1 MPLRWLFLPSP
12 TLSHP
17 LSLHPTSPNL
27 AIFSTSANHPQE
39 SGGNPEASD
48 LVLTFLRSQDFTCRR
63 PFCPPEANCS
73 PRYDPQPSPSHT
85 PHCGLLPQAPWTE
98 VPPASS
104 LSLLRSPSIPGAS
117 ALVTTSR
124 DPSLPLES
132 WANRERDAKNA
143 YSGVWPQPRSPNSQ
157 RCSLKLSPDPH
168 HSQALTVAQPQR
180 EP

>member
-124 DPSLPLES
+124 DPSLPWRAGPIGSEMQTMHTQ
-132 WANRERDAKNA
+132 
-143 YSGVWPQPRSPNSQ
+143 GFGPNLGHLIVNEEASN
-157 RCSLKLSPDPH
+157 
-168 HSQALTVAQPQR
+168 
-180 EP
+180 